1 MAQKQNEFGVFS
13 GTVAAIGLIFVLF
26 WDLTFDVWFAVAA
39 TGLFFALMFLWA
51 RVQKK
56 PLRSYGRYFWIL
68 ILAWTLR
75 TSWGCVQ
82 EFADTGWPV
91 DLFGPIFFGWLTWY
105 FYQHCTGKMTDENDP
120 FFRVCGKCNLKS
132 KK

>member
-13 GTVAAIGLIFVLF
+13 GTVAAIGLIFGLF
-26 WDLTFDVWFAVAA
+26 WSLTFDVWFAVAA
-39 TGLFFALMFLWA
+39 TGLFFALMFVWA

-82 EFADTGWPV
+82 EFADTGSPG
-91 DLFGPIFFGWLTWY
+91 DLFFPILFGWLTWY
-105 FYQHCTGKMTDENDP
+105 FYQRCTGKMTDENDP
-120 FFRVCGKCNLKS
+120 FLRVCGKCNLKS